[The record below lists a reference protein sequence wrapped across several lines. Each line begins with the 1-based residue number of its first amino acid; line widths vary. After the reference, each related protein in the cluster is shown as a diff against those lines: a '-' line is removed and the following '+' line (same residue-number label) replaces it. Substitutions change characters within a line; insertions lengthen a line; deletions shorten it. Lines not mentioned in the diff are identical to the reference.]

1 MSTLYTEGMK
11 IEQLTAYLSE
21 RLELDKFVALD
32 SSLNGLQV
40 GRPGKEV
47 KRLAVAVDASLETFK
62 RAAEL
67 ECDALFAH
75 HGLFWG
81 KPLAITELHYERIAT
96 LLNND
101 IALIAAHLPLD
112 VHAELGNN
120 ATMARLLELEEV
132 EPFGYYHGIPIGF
145 QGRFN
150 QPKSPREIAQTLGLS
165 STTGLHIMEFG
176 PPKISTLGI
185 VSGGAPNSL
194 MEAIDLDL
202 DAFLTGETSHTM
214 YSYCK
219 EAGKTMIS
227 GGHYAT
233 EVFGVK
239 EVAKELS
246 AKFSLETT
254 FIEFP
259 TAL

>member
-1 MSTLYTEGMK
+1 MSTLYTGDMK
-11 IEQLTAYLSE
+11 IEQLTAYLRE

-47 KRLAVAVDASLETFK
+47 KKLGVAVDASLETFK
-62 RAAEL
+62 RGAEL
-67 ECDALFAH
+67 KCDALFVH

-81 KPLAITELHYERIAT
+81 KPIAITELHYERIAT

-101 IALIAAHLPLD
+101 IALLAAHLPLD
-112 VHAELGNN
+112 VHPELGNN
-120 ATMARLLELEEV
+120 ATMARLLGLAEV
-132 EPFGYYHGIPIGF
+132 EPFGYYHGIPIGYR
-145 QGRFN
+145 GRFAKATT
-150 QPKSPREIAQTLGLS
+150 PFEIAKKLGLS
-165 STTGLHIMEFG
+165 SATGLHIMEFG
-176 PPKISTLGI
+176 SPEINTLGI
-185 VSGGAPNSL
+185 VSGGAPDSL
-194 MEAIDLDL
+194 MEAIDLNL

-214 YSYCK
+214 YAYCK
-219 EAGKTMIS
+219 EASKTMIS

-239 EVAKELS
+239 EVAKELG

>member
-11 IEQLTAYLSE
+11 IEELTNYLKE
-21 RLELDKFVALD
+21 RLALEKFVDID

-47 KRLAVAVDASLETFK
+47 NKLAVAVDASLATFK

-67 ECDALFAH
+67 KCDAIFVH

-81 KPLAITELHYERIAT
+81 KPIAITDYHYERVAT
-96 LLNND
+96 LLSHD
-101 IALIAAHLPLD
+101 IALLAAHLPLD
-112 VHAELGNN
+112 VHPELGNN
-120 ATMARLLELEEV
+120 ATMARLLGLTAI
-132 EPFGYYHGIPIGF
+132 EPFGYYHGIPIGY
-145 QGRFN
+145 QGRLEKAMSA
-150 QPKSPREIAQTLGLS
+150 QEIAAKLKLSEDSGLKI
-165 STTGLHIMEFG
+165 LDFG
-176 PPKISTLGI
+176 KSEISTLAI
-185 VSGGAPNSL
+185 VSGGAPDSL
-194 MEAIDLDL
+194 LEAIELDL
-202 DAFLTGETSHTM
+202 DAFLTGESSHTM
-214 YSYCK
+214 YAYCQ
-219 EAGKTMIS
+219 EAHKTMIS

-239 EVAKELS
+239 AVSEELA

-254 FIEFP
+254 FIELP